1 MTKTKST
8 KLIDEQTLGNLAYAA
23 YMAGRLAGSVTADS
37 PARTALVQ
45 RYSAPGRQPCEV
57 YTFLA
62 GLRDAGCP
70 ILSPEELL
78 GTVYR
83 ELGMADGV
91 AS

>member
-1 MTKTKST
+1 MTKPKTK
-8 KLIDEQTLGNLAYAA
+8 KLDEKSLGERAYTA
-23 YMAGRLAGSVTADS
+23 YLVGRMAGSVTADS
-37 PARTALVQ
+37 PARWALVT
-45 RYSAPGRQPCEV
+45 RYSMPGRQPCEV